1 MKYEIVKPKALLKAH
16 FSQKIGNTMRE
27 STLSRIRFLGG
38 LAILCSL
45 MLMLPGLSLSQG
57 TPAVVQAVQGQAE
70 VLPADYQD
78 SVKLEQGA
86 QVQPS
91 GIVSTGKDS
100 KLLLLWTDRLYAS
113 LADYSSLSFDS
124 GDQRAVPHLQLIEGL
139 ARVTN
144 SGLQPDGDHM
154 VSTPVATVRPADP
167 NQPVDYI
174 VEIYSPTTTI
184 VSILSGRVEIVSRTG
199 DSTTTGTYDSCR
211 TVYLTKDKKT
221 EVTSIYAG
229 DAEKLV
235 GMTTIAGTLP
245 FAATCPVAVAQ
256 ETQQAD
262 PVVTE
267 LRSYAP
273 QYIENEYYD
282 WFPYD
287 DFSVL
292 PYESGGYTALF
303 PGIGSWFIPYYYPI
317 SPAILKIYI
326 GNYLFRKGIRFH
338 EHHLADL
345 RDRRHHLHRLMNVSS
360 RAGDFRTLA
369 RTQNEMDRLR
379 VQERLANQRLG
390 RMQDRL
396 GNVQTAAERFNRQL
410 PQGSDLGRTL
420 QTSFRS
426 NRNTEVARNFENQ
439 LLNQARLEGRLSNL
453 GQNQINQFTERLSN
467 VRDPSQRL
475 ALRNE
480 ATNLRQNLL
489 QGRIP
494 VGPEQGQ
501 ISQLAQRM
509 SQTNDVSQ
517 RREIQSQL
525 MNRLDRATA
534 NTRDAGPS
542 ERQELSTL
550 RSEIGRLNNP
560 SLRRDLSN
568 EISQLQRQIRSPQ
581 QRESNLLER
590 TRSADIGRP
599 GAPLTPLDRSA
610 VSGIQPPTQRRSA
623 ERPSA
628 LQEQRSQPPSGQEL
642 RRRAQQPD
650 MQPERRTEPQI
661 QRPTTR
667 DSQRALREQA
677 RPEARIEQ
685 QLRRQSQRES
695 QQQQRELRTQRPDR
709 SSTEGVRRQFESARP
724 QTPRIQP
731 QQRSQQQFRQPSF
744 QQPSIQR
751 SQPQTR
757 SSRPSAPS
765 MSRTQSA
772 PRMSAPRMQSAPRMS
787 APRMPSGP
795 SMSAPRMQSSP
806 RGGGGAPRGGP
817 FAGGQRH

>member
-1 MKYEIVKPKALLKAH
+1 M
-16 FSQKIGNTMRE
+16 
-27 STLSRIRFLGG
+27 RFLGG
-38 LAILCSL
+38 LAILCSVVL
-45 MLMLPGLSLSQG
+45 MPGLSFSQEI
-57 TPAVVQAVQGQAE
+57 PAVVQAVQGQAE
-70 VLPADYQD
+70 ALPADYQE

-86 QVQPS
+86 RVEPS
-91 GIVSTGKDS
+91 NIISTNKDS
-100 KLLLLWTDRLYAS
+100 KLLLSWTDRLYVS
-113 LADYSSLSFDS
+113 LAEYSSLSFDFR
-124 GDQRAVPHLQLIEGL
+124 DQKAVPHVQLIEGL
-139 ARVTN
+139 ARITN
-144 SGLQPDGDHM
+144 SGLHSNSESDH
-154 VSTPVATVRPADP
+154 VLSTPLATVRPADP
-167 NQPVDYI
+167 NQPIDYI

-184 VSILSGRVEIVSRTG
+184 VSILSGRVEIESRTG
-199 DSTTTGTYDSCR
+199 DSTTAATYDSCR

-221 EVTSIYAG
+221 DISSIYAG
-229 DAEKLV
+229 DAENLV
-235 GMTTIAGTLP
+235 AMTTIAGTLP
-245 FAATCPVAVAQ
+245 FTGTCPVAVAQ
-256 ETQQAD
+256 ETQPRD
-262 PVVTE
+262 PVITE

-273 QYIENEYYD
+273 QYIETGYYD

-317 SPAILKIYI
+317 SPAILKVYI
-326 GNYLFRKGIRFH
+326 HNHLFRKGIRFH
-338 EHHLADL
+338 QHHLADL
-345 RDRRHHLHRLMNVSS
+345 RDRRHHLRRLMNVSS
-360 RAGDFRTLA
+360 RAGDLRTLA
-369 RTQNEMDRLR
+369 RTQNQLDTLR
-379 VQERLANQRLG
+379 VQERLANRTLG

-396 GNVQTAAERFNRQL
+396 GNVQSAAERFNRQL

-439 LLNQARLEGRLSNL
+439 LLNQARMEGRLSNL
-453 GQNQINQFTERLSN
+453 GQNQINQFTERLSS

-480 ATNLRQNLL
+480 AANLRQNLM

-494 VGPEQGQ
+494 VGPEQRQ

-509 SQTNDVSQ
+509 SQTEDVSQ

-525 MNRLDRATA
+525 MNRLDSATA

-542 ERQELSTL
+542 ERQELSSL

-590 TRSADIGRP
+590 TRTADIGRP
-599 GAPLTPLDRSA
+599 GAPLTPLDRRA
-610 VSGIQPPTQRRSA
+610 VPGIQTPAERRSA
-623 ERPSA
+623 ERPPGI
-628 LQEQRSQPPSGQEL
+628 QEQRIQPSPGQEL
-642 RRRAQQPD
+642 RRRAQEPGRQL
-650 MQPERRTEPQI
+650 ERRAEPQI

-667 DSQRALREQA
+667 DSQRALREQP
-677 RPEARIEQ
+677 RPEARMEQ
-685 QLRRQSQRES
+685 QLRRQSQGAMRQRES
-695 QQQQRELRTQRPDR
+695 QQQQRELRMQRPDR
-709 SSTEGVRRQFESARP
+709 SGTEGMRRQFESARP

-731 QQRSQQQFRQPSF
+731 QQRSQQFRQPSF
-744 QQPSIQR
+744 QRSQPQIQR

-757 SSRPSAPS
+757 SFSRPNAPS
-765 MSRTQSA
+765 MSRMQSAPRMSAPRMQSA

-787 APRMPSGP
+787 APRMPS
-795 SMSAPRMQSSP
+795 SP
-806 RGGGGAPRGGP
+806 RVGGGAPRGGP

>member
-1 MKYEIVKPKALLKAH
+1 
-16 FSQKIGNTMRE
+16 MRE
-27 STLSRIRFLGG
+27 PTLSPIRFLGG
-38 LAILCSL
+38 LAILGFIIL
-45 MLMLPGLSLSQG
+45 MPGPSFSQE
-57 TPAVVQAVQGQAE
+57 TPALVQAVQGQAE

-78 SVKLEQGA
+78 SEKLEQGA
-86 QVQPS
+86 QVKS
-91 GIVSTGKDS
+91 SSIVSTSKDS
-100 KLLLLWTDRLYAS
+100 KLLLLWTDRLFAS
-113 LADYSSLSFDS
+113 LAEYSSLSFDS
-124 GDQRAVPHLQLIEGL
+124 GDQRDVPHLQLIEGL
-139 ARVTN
+139 ARITN
-144 SGLQPDGDHM
+144 SGLRSDGESNHM
-154 VSTPVATVRPADP
+154 VSTPLATVRPADP

-184 VSILSGRVEIVSRTG
+184 VSVLSGRVEIVSRTG
-199 DSTTTGTYDSCR
+199 DSTITGTYDSCR

-221 EVTSIYAG
+221 DVASIYAG
-229 DAEKLV
+229 DAENLV
-235 GMTTIAGTLP
+235 AMTTIAGTLP
-245 FAATCPVAVAQ
+245 FTGTCPVAVAQ
-256 ETQQAD
+256 ETRPAD

-273 QYIENEYYD
+273 QYIENACCD

-292 PYESGGYTALF
+292 PYQSGGYTALF
-303 PGIGSWFIPYYYPI
+303 PGIGSWFIPYDYPI
-317 SPAILKIYI
+317 SPAIVKIFI

-369 RTQNEMDRLR
+369 RTQNELHALR
-379 VQERLANQRLG
+379 GQERLANQRLG

-439 LLNQARLEGRLSNL
+439 LLNQARMEGRLSNL

-525 MNRLDRATA
+525 MNRLDNATA
-534 NTRDAGPS
+534 NVRDAGPS
-542 ERQELSTL
+542 ERQELSAL
-550 RSEIGRLNNP
+550 RSEVGRLNNP

-590 TRSADIGRP
+590 TRSAEIGRTE
-599 GAPLTPLDRSA
+599 APLTPLDRNA
-610 VSGIQPPTQRRSA
+610 VSGMQPPTQRRSS
-623 ERPSA
+623 ERPPA
-628 LQEQRSQPPSGQEL
+628 VQQQRIQPLPGQEL
-642 RRRAQQPD
+642 RRRAQEPD
-650 MQPERRTEPQI
+650 RQLERRTEPQI
-661 QRPTTR
+661 QRPMSR
-667 DSQRALREQA
+667 DAQTPRALREQS
-677 RPEARIEQ
+677 RPEARMEQ
-685 QLRRQSQRES
+685 QLRRQSQGAMRQRES
-695 QQQQRELRTQRPDR
+695 QQQQRELRMQRPDR

-744 QQPSIQR
+744 QQPSFQR

-757 SSRPSAPS
+757 SFSRPSAPS
-765 MSRTQSA
+765 MSRMQSA
-772 PRMSAPRMQSAPRMS
+772 PRMSAPRMQSSPRMS
-787 APRMPSGP
+787 TPRMPSGP
-795 SMSAPRMQSSP
+795 SV
-806 RGGGGAPRGGP
+806 GGGAPRGGP
-817 FAGGQRH
+817 FAGRQRN